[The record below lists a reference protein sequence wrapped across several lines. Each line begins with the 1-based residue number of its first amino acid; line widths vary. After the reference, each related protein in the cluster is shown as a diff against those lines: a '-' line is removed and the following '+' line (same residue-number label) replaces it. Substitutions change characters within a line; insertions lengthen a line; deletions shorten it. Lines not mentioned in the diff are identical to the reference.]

1 MTAKVKV
8 NSKAAQAYLD
18 GEHGVREMLR
28 KRAERV
34 LAHAK
39 ADPHDK
45 THNFENGLR
54 IREDHTDR
62 VVFRVG
68 STAPHSHLVEAQFG
82 VMAKALDAAG
92 GA

>member
-1 MTAKVKV
+1 MTVKVKI
-8 NSKAAQAYLD
+8 NHKAVQEYLD
-18 GEHGVREMLR
+18 GDHGVREMLR
-28 KRAERV
+28 TRAERV

-45 THNFENGLR
+45 TFNFENGLR
-54 IREDHTDR
+54 ISEDHTDR
-62 VVFRVG
+62 LVLRIG